1 MRRDLVVAILSV
13 MAAAAF
19 GSAQSAVAVNP
30 KTASAG
36 MPAVYDQVKA
46 PTCSGGPPGAD
57 QIRYDDGCI
66 ANAFYFYDRRPRY
79 VVRMDP
85 AYYPAIVAQCD
96 IHVLTNGDPY
106 WPWPDAHHDSIYVQ
120 IWLNQD
126 GDSVPDSLPV
136 WSAWAQ
142 LSDSAS
148 DTATL
153 TVPVPL
159 GQVICDTAS
168 FWVGFMMDTA
178 NQGAGYEGVPID
190 PDSNPND
197 LDHQYTYSPPNVWSR
212 CGPGAVMLIR
222 SWTMRQGVRSIVVSA
237 IEVPSGQIWAGDT
250 VIPEVLLANLGA
262 GADSSWVWMRIE
274 DTRATDNYIDSCWVR
289 LDPLQTLD
297 TTYRAWSPLYAGVY
311 RMQCTTERNDTSW
324 TYFTVLAREGV
335 GAGVLPPSPTR
346 TGIEVGPN
354 PIRSAAA
361 IRYSVTGKSRV
372 ALRILDVRGTV
383 VRTLVAGS
391 SSPGEHLAVWDTHD
405 DQGHQAARGIYF
417 VRLESQDCQET
428 QKVILTR

>member
-1 MRRDLVVAILSV
+1 MMDTVEGQQEV
-13 MAAAAF
+13 
-19 GSAQSAVAVNP
+19 
-30 KTASAG
+30 
-36 MPAVYDQVKA
+36 PAD
-46 PTCSGGPPGAD
+46 
-57 QIRYDDGCI
+57 
-66 ANAFYFYDRRPRY
+66 
-79 VVRMDP
+79 
-85 AYYPAIVAQCD
+85 
-96 IHVLTNGDPY
+96 
-106 WPWPDAHHDSIYVQ
+106 
-120 IWLNQD
+120 
-126 GDSVPDSLPV
+126 
-136 WSAWAQ
+136 
-142 LSDSAS
+142 DSAS
-148 DTATL
+148 NH
-153 TVPVPL
+153 P
-159 GQVICDTAS
+159 
-168 FWVGFMMDTA
+168 
-178 NQGAGYEGVPID
+178 
-190 PDSNPND
+190 
-197 LDHQYTYSPPNVWSR
+197 DHQFFYYA
-212 CGPGAVMLIR
+212 PGDTWERYDMGSDMMIR
-222 SWTMRQGVRSIVVSA
+222 SWTMRQGVRDIVVSA
-237 IEVPSGQIWAGDT
+237 VEAPSGEIWAGDT
-250 VIPEVLLANLGA
+250 VSPEVLLANLGA

-274 DTRATDNYIDSCWVR
+274 DTCVTDNYIDSCWVR